1 MSENQ
6 NVRERLE
13 KISLFKEVSKTPEDM
28 DKLIEI
34 CRTRRYKGGETI
46 ISEGDIGS
54 EMFVVLSGG
63 VEILK
68 QTRAGDNYTVVS
80 LKAENNVFFGEL
92 ALIDDDKRS
101 ATVLAAVDSEFLI
114 ISKKDFLSLGNDNPS
129 IGLPITR
136 AIAQIISGRLRK
148 TTSDMLTIF
157 DALVNEIHGE

>member
-13 KISLFKEVSKTPEDM
+13 KISLFSEVSKKPEDM

-34 CRTRRYKGGETI
+34 CRTRRYREGETI
-46 ISEGDIGS
+46 ITEGDIGS

-101 ATVLAAVDSEFLI
+101 ATVLSAMDSEFLV
-114 ISKKDFLSLGNDNPS
+114 ISKKDFLSLGNENPS

-136 AIAQIISGRLRK
+136 AIAHIIAGRLRK